1 MSENKGRGRRP
12 SKLERLEIRR
22 ELFSNVVKGTSI
34 TDACENIIKDYKKR
48 GIHVTFNSLYRD
60 WNRRTKW
67 LPLLVKLEDEQEL
80 VTGLMLE
87 LRESRIEAWTLYNQT
102 MKNNNE
108 NAAVG
113 ILKVIND
120 SIYNQVK
127 LLQSL
132 GKMHRAPTSIEGV
145 ESGSPIILK
154 MWRPPGIPPNGLR
167 SNLDANQPSAI

>member
-22 ELFSNVVKGTSI
+22 ELFSNVVKGASI

-60 WNRRTKW
+60 WNRRDKW
-67 LPLLVKLEDEQEL
+67 LPLLAKLEDEQEL
-80 VTGLMLE
+80 VIGLMLE
-87 LRESRIEAWTLYNQT
+87 LREARVEGWRLYRQV
-102 MKNNNE
+102 MESNNE

-113 ILKVIND
+113 VLKMINE
-120 SIYNQVK
+120 SIHNQVK

-145 ESGSPIILK
+145 ESGSPIMIK

-167 SNLDANQPSAI
+167 SNLDASCSRSA